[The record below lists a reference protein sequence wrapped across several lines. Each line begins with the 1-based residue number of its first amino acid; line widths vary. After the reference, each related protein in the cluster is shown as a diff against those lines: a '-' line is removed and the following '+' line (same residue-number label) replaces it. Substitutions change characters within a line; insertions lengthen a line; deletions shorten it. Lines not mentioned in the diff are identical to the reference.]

1 MEVTMQE
8 NYLETLYELAK
19 ELNTADDIPGILDAV
34 INHLPKVLGAHYCS
48 LFIKNPSSGELEIK
62 AHNHLDIGEDPFINV
77 GVEQESIM
85 NLVLSRDAS
94 LIIHDIEE
102 QIGVQ
107 NKQKYDTKSFMSILI
122 KHAGEVKG
130 VLNLADKPKDGFT
143 KDDMLI
149 TTIISELLGALL
161 ARIDLNTV

>member
-1 MEVTMQE
+1 MEDT
-8 NYLETLYELAK
+8 YLETLYELAK
-19 ELNTADDIPGILDAV
+19 ELNTADDIPSILDAV
-34 INHLPKVLGAHYCS
+34 INHLPKVLGARYCS
-48 LFIKNPSSGELEIK
+48 LFVKNPSSGELEIK
-62 AHNHLDIGEDPFINV
+62 AHNHPDIGEDPFINV
-77 GVEQESIM
+77 GSEQESIM

-122 KHAGEVKG
+122 KHAGEIEG
-130 VLNLADKPKDGFT
+130 VLNLADKPQTGFS

-161 ARIDLNTV
+161 ARIDLNKV